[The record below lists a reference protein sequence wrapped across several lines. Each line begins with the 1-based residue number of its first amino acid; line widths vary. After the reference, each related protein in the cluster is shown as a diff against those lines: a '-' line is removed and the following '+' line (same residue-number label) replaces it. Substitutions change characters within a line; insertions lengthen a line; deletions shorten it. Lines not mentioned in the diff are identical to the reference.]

1 MKFFDKY
8 RQNALNKNLLAFYD
22 GKISDIKILLENGAD
37 IHVTDAAGSNL
48 LDLATNE
55 KNIAFYLDQGLTF
68 SNQTILNKTLRFCI
82 ESPET
87 FSRLIALGANVNYRS
102 ANIAPVILIIDE
114 IKNSNDVKILNILLE
129 NNVEVNTQGLVT
141 GKTALHFCINA
152 QNINLVKM
160 LIDHGARTDIMNNDG
175 ETAVD
180 LAKRLFKET
189 NKGIY
194 QDILTVLHTEDPSPK
209 AEPEPVTTKE
219 TISFVHEEPELG
231 LRITRIFNFV
241 SGTCDIIVYNEKAKM
256 QSNTLVSL
264 SALEDT
270 NLLTHA
276 EAEFVK
282 QGGVPKYSAKKH
294 LDKF

>member
-1 MKFFDKY
+1 MKFLDKY
-8 RQNALNKNLLAFYD
+8 RQNALNKKLIESYD
-22 GKISDIKILLENGAD
+22 GKISDIQILLDNGAD
-37 IHVTDAAGSNL
+37 IHVIDEAGNNL
-48 LDLATNE
+48 LDLATKE
-55 KNIAFYLDQGLTF
+55 RNIAFFLDQGLSF
-68 SNQTILNKTLRFCI
+68 LNQTLLNKTLMFCI

-87 FSRLIALGANVNYRS
+87 FSRLIALGANVNFRT
-102 ANIAPVILIIDE
+102 ANIAPVILLIDE
-114 IKNSNDVKILNILLE
+114 IKNSNDVKILNILLA

-141 GKTALHFCINA
+141 GKTALHFCIGA

-180 LAKRLFKET
+180 LAKRLFRET
-189 NKGIY
+189 NKSIY
-194 QDILTVLHTEDPSPK
+194 QDILTVLNTEDPLPK
-209 AEPEPVTTKE
+209 VEPVTAKE

-231 LRITRIFNFV
+231 LRITKIFNFV
-241 SGTCDIIVYNEKAKM
+241 SGTCDVIVYNEKAKM

-270 NLLTHA
+270 NLLLHA

-282 QGGVPKYSAKKH
+282 QGGVPKYSLKKH
-294 LDKF
+294 LDKL